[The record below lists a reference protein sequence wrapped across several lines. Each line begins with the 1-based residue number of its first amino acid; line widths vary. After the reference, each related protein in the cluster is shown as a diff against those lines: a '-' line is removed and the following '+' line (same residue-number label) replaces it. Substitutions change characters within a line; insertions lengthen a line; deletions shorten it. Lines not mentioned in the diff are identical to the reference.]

1 MLNISKNTI
10 KDLLPFSDA
19 KSLVL
24 THPQH
29 QGYKRVKILAW
40 VIAFFFL
47 LLFLPWTQNIRSKGY
62 VTALRPDQRP
72 QTIHSII
79 PGRIERWY
87 VAEGDY
93 VQAGDTILRI
103 SEVKDEFF
111 DSLLLPRTQQQVD
124 AKVLS
129 AESYGEK
136 VIALQS
142 QISALEKN
150 NVLKL
155 QQAKNYLDI
164 TRLKVQSDSI
174 SFVQAKVN
182 YDIGKYQ
189 LERAEQLSK
198 EGLISVTSLEGR
210 RLKFQEVQANL
221 IAAEN
226 KWLSSKNELITAKID
241 LDAIDNEYK
250 DKVAK
255 AKSEMFTA
263 MSSQFDAEATVTKL
277 ENQYSNYQQRSQ
289 YRYILAPQNGFI
301 AKAIQVGI
309 GETIK
314 EGAEIV
320 NIVPANAALAV
331 EMFVQ
336 PVDLPL
342 IKIGNKVRFIFDGW
356 PAIVFSGWPQI
367 SNGTFGGVVIAIDQF
382 AGPTNQYRVL
392 VAEDPEE
399 EAWPDALR
407 MGSGADGIAL
417 FNDVPVWY
425 ELWRQLN
432 GFPADYYTQEEKD
445 KTATSEK

>member
-1 MLNISKNTI
+1 MLNISKNRI

-24 THPQH
+24 SHPQ
-29 QGYKRVKILAW
+29 QLGYKRVKILAW

-103 SEVKDEFF
+103 SEVKDEYF

-124 AKVLS
+124 AKALS

-150 NVLKL
+150 NVLKI
-155 QQAKNYLDI
+155 QQAKNYLEN
-164 TRLKVQSDSI
+164 TRFKVQSDSI

-189 LERAEQLSK
+189 LDRAEQLSK

-226 KWLSSKNELITAKID
+226 KWMSSKNEFITAKID
-241 LDAIDNEYK
+241 LNAIDNEYK

>member
-1 MLNISKNTI
+1 MLNISNNTI
-10 KDLLPFSDA
+10 KDVASFSGA
-19 KSLVL
+19 KSLEITL
-24 THPQH
+24 PKKES
-29 QGYKRVKILAW
+29 KRRLKILRW
-40 VIAFFFL
+40 VIAVFFL
-47 LLFLPWTQNIRSKGY
+47 LLFLPWTQNIRSKGF

-79 PGRIERWY
+79 AGRIEKWY

-93 VQAGDTILRI
+93 VTVGDTILRI
-103 SEVKDEFF
+103 SEIKDEYF

-124 AKVLS
+124 VKTRAAL
-129 AESYGEK
+129 SYGDK
-136 VIALQS
+136 VG
-142 QISALEKN
+142 ALENQIEALEQN
-150 NVLKL
+150 NILKL
-155 QQAKNYLDI
+155 QQAQNYLTI
-164 TRLKVQSDSI
+164 ASLKVQSDSMEL
-174 SFVQAKVN
+174 VQAKVN
-182 YDIGKYQ
+182 FDIGKYQ
-189 LERAEQLSK
+189 LERAEQLFK
-198 EGLISVTSLEGR
+198 EGLISVVSLEGR
-210 RLKFQEVQANL
+210 RLKFQEVQAKL
-221 IAAEN
+221 IGTEN
-226 KWLSSKNELITAKID
+226 KFLSSKNEFITARID
-241 LDAIDNEYK
+241 LGAIDNEFK

-255 AKSEMFTA
+255 AKSDMFTA
-263 MSSQFDAEATVTKL
+263 MSSQFDAEATVAKL
-277 ENQYSNYQQRSQ
+277 ENQYSNYAQRSE

-320 NIVPANAALAV
+320 NIVPANAELAV

-342 IKIGNKVRFIFDGW
+342 IKPGNKVRFIFDGW
-356 PAIVFSGWPQI
+356 PAIVFSGWPQL

-392 VAEDPEE
+392 VSEDPEE
-399 EAWPDALR
+399 EGWPDLLR

-432 GFPADYYTQEEKD
+432 GFPADYYSQEEKD
-445 KTATSEK
+445 KTASSKK

>member
-1 MLNISKNTI
+1 MLNISNNNI
-10 KDLLPFSDA
+10 KDLESFSGA
-19 KSLVL
+19 KSLEITL
-24 THPQH
+24 PKKES
-29 QGYKRVKILAW
+29 KRRLKILRW
-40 VIAFFFL
+40 VIAVFFL
-47 LLFLPWTQNIRSKGY
+47 LLFLPWTQNIRSKGF

-79 PGRIERWY
+79 AGRIEKWY

-93 VQAGDTILRI
+93 VAAGDTILRI
-103 SEVKDEFF
+103 SEIKDEYF

-124 AKVLS
+124 VKTRA
-129 AESYGEK
+129 ARSYGDK
-136 VIALQS
+136 VG
-142 QISALEKN
+142 ALENQIEALEQN
-150 NVLKL
+150 NILKL
-155 QQAKNYLDI
+155 QQAQNSLTI
-164 TRLKVQSDSI
+164 ASLKVQSDSMEL
-174 SFVQAKVN
+174 VQAKVN
-182 YDIGKYQ
+182 FDIGKYQ
-189 LERAEQLSK
+189 LERAEQLFK
-198 EGLISVTSLEGR
+198 EGLISVVSLEGR
-210 RLKFQEVQANL
+210 RLKFQEVQAKL
-221 IAAEN
+221 IGTEN
-226 KWLSSKNELITAKID
+226 KFLSSKNEFITAKID
-241 LDAIDNEYK
+241 LGAIDNEFK

-263 MSSQFDAEATVTKL
+263 MSSQFDAEATVAKL
-277 ENQYSNYQQRSQ
+277 ENQYSNYAQRSD

-320 NIVPANAALAV
+320 NIVPANAELAV

-342 IKIGNKVRFIFDGW
+342 IKPGNKVRFIFDGW
-356 PAIVFSGWPQI
+356 PAIVFSGWPQL
-367 SNGTFGGVVIAIDQF
+367 SNGTFGGVVVAVDQF

-392 VAEDPEE
+392 VTEDPEE
-399 EAWPDALR
+399 EGWPDLLR

-432 GFPADYYTQEEKD
+432 GFPADYYSQEEKD
-445 KTATSEK
+445 KTASSKK

>member
-382 AGPTNQYRVL
+382 AGSTNQYRVL